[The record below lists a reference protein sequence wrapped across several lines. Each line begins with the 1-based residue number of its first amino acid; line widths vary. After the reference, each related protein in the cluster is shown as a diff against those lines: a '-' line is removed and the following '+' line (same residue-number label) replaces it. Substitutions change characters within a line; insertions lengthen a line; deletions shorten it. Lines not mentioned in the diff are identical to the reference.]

1 MKPDQ
6 TVQIHLNLFEALGT
20 YSNPGLRR
28 QQGISP
34 EAQLGEPHVS
44 AKYRSHFSVSLG
56 VNDIN
61 KSSA

>member
-1 MKPDQ
+1 M
-6 TVQIHLNLFEALGT
+6 

-44 AKYRSHFSVSLG
+44 ANYRSHFSVSLG